1 MRWLIL
7 PLMALGLMACQD
19 NGPTSMDWRYTVGS
33 NADGIWHTKANFY
46 REGKPVHGSANG
58 ASSRA
63 DEKS

>member
-7 PLMALGLMACQD
+7 PLVALGLIACQD

-46 REGKPVHGSANG
+46 REGKPVHGSASG
-58 ASSRA
+58 SVTALSA
-63 DEKS
+63 